1 MTISK
6 PDLPRSAWWTVAKR
20 TGYAVMASALA
31 SLFLSYLIMLQFA
44 HGVSVVGLMTAFVM
58 PVALGGPLIFYLV
71 LQQQMLRLANERL
84 VRIAS
89 TDSLTGCLNRGTFTA
104 SVDERAT
111 DAALPE
117 CGALLVIDAD
127 DFKQVNDRFGH
138 DLGDHALQQ
147 IAAAIRA
154 TVRRHDLDGRIG
166 GEEFAVLLS
175 GADYAIANRV
185 AERIR
190 RAVNAIVF
198 APGGVPCP
206 LSVSIGGALFARP
219 TPFMA
224 LYRQADQR
232 LYEAKHLGRDRV
244 AMLPN
249 AA

>member
-1 MTISK
+1 MISK
-6 PDLPRSAWWTVAKR
+6 PDLPRSAWWIVAKR
-20 TGYAVMASALA
+20 TGYVIVISVGV
-31 SLFLSYLIMLQFA
+31 SLLLSYLIMEQFSNGLNFP
-44 HGVSVVGLMTAFVM
+44 GVATALIM
-58 PVALGGPLIFYLV
+58 PIVLGGPLSFYLM
-71 LQQQMLRLANERL
+71 LQHQRLKLANTRLAL
-84 VRIAS
+84 IAS
-89 TDSLTGCLNRGTFTA
+89 TDSLTGCLNRGAFTT
-104 SVDERAT
+104 SVDERVA
-111 DAALPE
+111 DAALAE
-117 CGALLVIDAD
+117 RGALLVIDAD

-154 TVRRHDLDGRIG
+154 TVRRHDLVGRIG

-175 GADYAIANRV
+175 DADYTVTNRV

-190 RAVNAIVF
+190 RAVGSIVF

-206 LSVSIGGALFARP
+206 LSVSIGGALFASP

-244 AMLPN
+244 ALLPN